1 MDRRDQLRRGLND
14 AWEAIRTACARVGR
28 SEHDV
33 RLIAVSK
40 LKPATDIRIAYEL
53 GQRDFGENYVQ
64 ELQRKQAE
72 LNDLPDARWHLIGHL
87 QRNKAKHVAESG
99 ACVHTLD
106 DSRLA
111 AELNKR
117 ASAAGRTL
125 EVYIQVNLQAEPQKS
140 GCSPADLPSLVRTVS
155 TQTQLRLVGLMA
167 VPPDSDDPESTRRD
181 FAALRQLAA
190 QQTLSLP
197 RLSMGMSGDFGV
209 AIEEGATD
217 IRLGSAIFGAR
228 G

>member
-14 AWEAIRTACARVGR
+14 AWEAIRTACACVGR

-40 LKPATDIRIAYEL
+40 LKPTTDIRIAYEL

-117 ASAAGRTL
+117 ERRRAHARGLHPSQPSGRTSEVGLFTCRPSLARANCQHANAAEAGR
-125 EVYIQVNLQAEPQKS
+125 
-140 GCSPADLPSLVRTVS
+140 ADGGT
-155 TQTQLRLVGLMA
+155 A
-167 VPPDSDDPESTRRD
+167 
-181 FAALRQLAA
+181 
-190 QQTLSLP
+190 
-197 RLSMGMSGDFGV
+197 
-209 AIEEGATD
+209 
-217 IRLGSAIFGAR
+217 
-228 G
+228 